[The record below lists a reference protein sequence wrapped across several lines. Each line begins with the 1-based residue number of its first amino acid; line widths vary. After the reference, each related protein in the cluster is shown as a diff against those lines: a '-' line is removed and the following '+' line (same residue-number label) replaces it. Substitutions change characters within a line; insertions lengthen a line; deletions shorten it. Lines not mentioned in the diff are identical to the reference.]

1 MPGKAGDLQKQR
13 VRAGRSS
20 RGRQR
25 GRTTPKPGRRPTPR
39 GQSVRLLVSPS
50 AAPPTSL
57 PPHSCNGTAGSA
69 DMTACGHRW
78 ERYEIRSTREA
89 KASLSALVDAAESG
103 ESTVITRHG
112 HPAAMLVPID
122 QGTRLSAAERPGPA
136 DLLLSIPTVLD
147 VERDTTPHRPAD
159 L

>member
-1 MPGKAGDLQKQR
+1 MKF
-13 VRAGRSS
+13 
-20 RGRQR
+20 
-25 GRTTPKPGRRPTPR
+25 
-39 GQSVRLLVSPS
+39 VRL
-50 AAPPTSL
+50 
-57 PPHSCNGTAGSA
+57 
-69 DMTACGHRW
+69 
-78 ERYEIRSTREA
+78 REA